1 MTTHDLPPT
10 CPTCHLPLPH
20 NSSPG
25 AICTHCCEPVMW
37 VKEELLTPGEM
48 AQMEVEEEMFRAIAG
63 CAGLDIC
70 IGTPLANV

>member
-1 MTTHDLPPT
+1 
-10 CPTCHLPLPH
+10 
-20 NSSPG
+20 
-25 AICTHCCEPVMW
+25 MW